1 MAEFS
6 PENLVE
12 LALRKGATRADA
24 LVKEEEIRLFRLSS
38 KGPLPLRLVRT
49 LRGILRVQREGRL
62 LSLSMTPS
70 KDLKN
75 RVEEL
80 CRRLLSSPAL
90 KDPPLPPL
98 SQLALPA
105 TELSLFDE
113 TVPRLWSG
121 EMESFFSEAK
131 EGAYSLDGRI
141 VSLSGEGEARVA
153 QTSFAT
159 SLGHRASYGSTL
171 TRVDLFAK
179 AISGDREGVGTFH
192 FHHRFWRGNERGET
206 LGALTGQRAVDSLQ
220 SLPAPKGEHPL
231 LLSPPAASS
240 LFGFWMKS
248 LLANTSLPLG
258 SVVASPLISV
268 TDSPLFPGGVRSRPF
283 DDEGLYC
290 RKTTLVEKGIL
301 KNRLT
306 DSACAGRDAL
316 PFTASA
322 WEEEGRMI
330 VSPSNLSLQPGRE
343 EEAELLKG
351 VGRGFWI
358 TGLSAEPLLG
368 SLSSSSLWWAHGFWV
383 EPGAPALP
391 VEPFLLRLV
400 PSPLLH
406 GLVALGK
413 EIDRNR
419 SFTPAP
425 ALLMERGTNLGGLR

>member
-38 KGPLPLRLVRT
+38 KGPLPLRLGKN
-49 LRGILRVQREGRL
+49 LRGVLRVQREGRL

-70 KDLKN
+70 KDLKK

-80 CRRLLSSPAL
+80 CRRLLSSPAI

-113 TVPRLWSG
+113 NVPRLWSG
-121 EMESFFSEAK
+121 EMESFFAEAK
-131 EGAYSLDGRI
+131 EGAQSLDGRI
-141 VSLSGEGEARVA
+141 VSLSGEGEARIT
-153 QTSFAT
+153 QTRFAT
-159 SLGHRASYGSTL
+159 SLGHRASYESTL
-171 TRVDLFAK
+171 TRVELA
-179 AISGDREGVGTFH
+179 ARALSGDREGLGTFH
-192 FHHRFWRGNERGET
+192 SHHRFWRGNERGEA
-206 LGALTGQRAVDSLQ
+206 LGALAGQRAVDSLQ

-240 LFGFWMKS
+240 LFGFWMKN
-248 LLANTSLPLG
+248 LLADTSLPLG

-268 TDSPLFPGGVRSRPF
+268 ADSPLLPGGARSRPF

-290 RKTTLVEKGIL
+290 RRTILVERGIL

-306 DSACAGRDAL
+306 DSASAVKDTL

-322 WEEEGRMI
+322 WEEEGRVV
-330 VSPSNLSLQPGRE
+330 VSPSNLSLQPGGKE
-343 EEAELLKG
+343 EVELLKAL
-351 VGRGFWI
+351 GRGFWI
-358 TGLSAEPLLG
+358 TGLSTEPLLG
-368 SLSSSSLWWAHGFWV
+368 SLPSPSLWWAEGFWI
-383 EPGAPALP
+383 EPGAPARP

-413 EIDRNR
+413 ELDRNR